1 MKNLQGAALVDWLQQ
16 CNSCLTLLKPSL
28 ESFVLAIL
36 QIEWADQERP
46 VCTAYK
52 HFIANLISA
61 QSYYTKP
68 VVKMLTLKMRGP
80 KDIDSVT
87 DDVLIAI
94 FENLHDALRSVIQLS
109 PLAAHSA
116 ILSYGKSNMPYY
128 GSYYSRCHTAYLG
141 NLMRI
146 AEYLPNDR
154 QSLITLVI
162 DRLVQLDANL
172 PFGEDLYDE
181 GTDINFYYLKFFN
194 FTTISFEFVSDEEDS
209 DDEQDSPGNEDSNQS
224 STKSNQQKR
233 SLEQVCR
240 DNLDG
245 GMEIMFKYINSQ
257 RDKSDEALQDFYHV
271 ILKVFES
278 NIMPSYATGH
288 VQYLMFYL
296 CGIKP
301 DLFAPQFCDWLWK
314 QFLSPNTP
322 SIIRQTAVAYIA
334 SIIARAKYIPVIHL
348 RTYLKRLTNW
358 IHSYLNAR
366 TDCGNDYS
374 YVNVKAHGP
383 FYAACQAVLY
393 MIAFRQDE
401 ITQGRKSL
409 DFLLKLGLGRI
420 VTCSL
425 NPLKVCLPPVVK
437 NFAAIARHYQLA
449 YCETV
454 IQRNARLD
462 LPVVGTLSSN
472 TTVIGDAKPCLL
484 GKIDIEL

>member
-181 GTDINFYYLKFFN
+181 GT
-194 FTTISFEFVSDEEDS
+194 
-209 DDEQDSPGNEDSNQS
+209 
-224 STKSNQQKR
+224 
-233 SLEQVCR
+233 
-240 DNLDG
+240 
-245 GMEIMFKYINSQ
+245 
-257 RDKSDEALQDFYHV
+257 
-271 ILKVFES
+271 
-278 NIMPSYATGH
+278 
-288 VQYLMFYL
+288 
-296 CGIKP
+296 
-301 DLFAPQFCDWLWK
+301 
-314 QFLSPNTP
+314 
-322 SIIRQTAVAYIA
+322 
-334 SIIARAKYIPVIHL
+334 
-348 RTYLKRLTNW
+348 
-358 IHSYLNAR
+358 
-366 TDCGNDYS
+366 
-374 YVNVKAHGP
+374 
-383 FYAACQAVLY
+383 
-393 MIAFRQDE
+393 
-401 ITQGRKSL
+401 
-409 DFLLKLGLGRI
+409 
-420 VTCSL
+420 
-425 NPLKVCLPPVVK
+425 
-437 NFAAIARHYQLA
+437 
-449 YCETV
+449 
-454 IQRNARLD
+454 
-462 LPVVGTLSSN
+462 GT
-472 TTVIGDAKPCLL
+472 
-484 GKIDIEL
+484 

>member
-1 MKNLQGAALVDWLQQ
+1 
-16 CNSCLTLLKPSL
+16 
-28 ESFVLAIL
+28 
-36 QIEWADQERP
+36 
-46 VCTAYK
+46 
-52 HFIANLISA
+52 
-61 QSYYTKP
+61 
-68 VVKMLTLKMRGP
+68 
-80 KDIDSVT
+80 
-87 DDVLIAI
+87 
-94 FENLHDALRSVIQLS
+94 
-109 PLAAHSA
+109 
-116 ILSYGKSNMPYY
+116 
-128 GSYYSRCHTAYLG
+128 
-141 NLMRI
+141 
-146 AEYLPNDR
+146 
-154 QSLITLVI
+154 
-162 DRLVQLDANL
+162 
-172 PFGEDLYDE
+172 
-181 GTDINFYYLKFFN
+181 
-194 FTTISFEFVSDEEDS
+194 
-209 DDEQDSPGNEDSNQS
+209 
-224 STKSNQQKR
+224 
-233 SLEQVCR
+233 
-240 DNLDG
+240 
-245 GMEIMFKYINSQ
+245 MEIMFKYINSQ

-472 TTVIGDAKPCLL
+472 PTVIGDAKPCLL
-484 GKIDIEL
+484 GKLKIIDFCKENVVMNSGA